1 MHITHQLREIADIP
15 NYYLV
20 LDFENSHPTIYY
32 TYICTE
38 YSGWIFYCRFV
49 LQIIIFWWLSSYMLH
64 QKFGGMFL
72 KCVLC
77 KFLFL
82 SLALSS
88 RLAYHNLICTISL
101 TRKKWIIFITQAYLW
116 IIPNCLQ
123 FFFKIWL
130 LNAHWRNQNELF
142 FSYDSTIYI
151 YIYTQTSI

>member
-1 MHITHQLREIADIP
+1 
-15 NYYLV
+15 
-20 LDFENSHPTIYY
+20 
-32 TYICTE
+32 
-38 YSGWIFYCRFV
+38 
-49 LQIIIFWWLSSYMLH
+49 MLH

-101 TRKKWIIFITQAYLW
+101 TRKKWIIFITQACLW

-123 FFFKIWL
+123 FFFTIWL
-130 LNAHWRNQNELF
+130 LNAHWRIQNEPF
-142 FSYDSTIYI
+142 FLIRLYNVYI
-151 YIYTQTSI
+151 YIGSSIVILLQQGILWLKNALAKKNKWLLDLAPLILLLTRTASTFFNLIYK